1 LNDLYDCYA
10 ILGVSP
16 GATAEEAKRAYREL
30 VREWHP
36 DRLQHDPGMQ
46 RRAEAKLKEI
56 NVAYGVVE
64 EYLSTGSVRIRAH
77 ASRYGSRPQPKK
89 KADPAAEETKLRKS
103 RMRAAALHEKG
114 EGFFT
119 TGRWHEAVS
128 CLLQSICLVQNN
140 ADAYYT
146 LGLAYRMLQ
155 LPAKAASA
163 FKQVIRLRPISV
175 MAYEQLGQVL
185 LIMGEPREV
194 LAASSQILRVRPEE
208 PGVLVNMGAAY
219 RSLKRYSQA
228 QESLERA
235 LSANPTH
242 PQAHFEL
249 GMTQLALGDES
260 SARDQVNVLRSLNR
274 ELAGQLLVSIAAAGR
289 PIRSR

>member
-1 LNDLYDCYA
+1 MNDLYDCYA
-10 ILGVSP
+10 ILGVPP
-16 GATAEEAKRAYREL
+16 GVTAEEAKRAYREL

-36 DRLQHDPGMQ
+36 DRLQHDPSMQ
-46 RRAEAKLKEI
+46 RKAEAKLKEI

-64 EYLSTGSVRIRAH
+64 EYLATGNIRVRAYS
-77 ASRYGSRPQPKK
+77 SRHSPRPQPKK
-89 KADPAAEETKLRKS
+89 KADPVAEEARLRKLRV
-103 RMRAAALHEKG
+103 RAAALHERG
-114 EGFFT
+114 EEHFT

-128 CLLQSICLVQNN
+128 CLLQSICLVQSN

-194 LAASSQILRVRPEE
+194 LAASSQILRMRPDE

-219 RSLKRYSQA
+219 RSLKRFSQA
-228 QESLERA
+228 QESLDRA
-235 LSANPTH
+235 LKVNPTH
-242 PQAHFEL
+242 PQAHFEM
-249 GMTQLALGDES
+249 GMTLLALGDES

-274 ELAGQLLVSIAAAGR
+274 ELAGQLLVSIATSGR
-289 PIRSR
+289 PIRR